1 MGRSHASHAGG
12 AAGRALELIVRSG
25 TLVDGTGSPPV
36 KADIGISGGA
46 IREIG
51 DLSGVTAADEID
63 AQGLTVTPGLID
75 VHSHSDLTLVIDG
88 RAHSALAQGV
98 TTELVGNCGHGC
110 APLRDRPEFAAAI
123 FGYNRSIQLDW
134 QSTAE
139 YLDKLRAARPAI
151 NVGTL
156 ISLGNLRLATMDDPE
171 TVASPDQLGHM
182 RSLLEQSLE
191 EGALGL
197 SSGLQYPDS
206 VATRTEEL
214 SELAKAVAARDGLY
228 AACVRYTD
236 KRAVEGIAEPIGTA
250 QTSGART
257 QISHAMPMPG
267 SPAGM
272 TERTFE
278 LVDSGRAKG
287 CDVAFDMHTR
297 AWGEVNLSAMLPLW
311 ALAGDQDD
319 IDRRLA
325 STSEREK
332 IKQYP
337 SYIRRFVD
345 NPGPGEM
352 MVMLTRDHT
361 VAGRTLSELTAKG
374 RDPLDT
380 IMDILKGEG
389 DDIHR
394 PLVLIKMYPED
405 DLARFYQHPQCA
417 VASDAT
423 TLSIDGPLQD
433 AVFYGAFTWASW
445 FLRRIVR
452 ERQALSLPEA
462 VRRVTSLPAQRI
474 GLSDRGVLR
483 VGARADV
490 AMFNLAEVLDKG
502 TLESPNQI
510 AVGTAHVL
518 VNGEPALRD
527 GAITDARAGAVLTSA

>member
-1 MGRSHASHAGG
+1 MRRSHASHAGG

-75 VHSHSDLTLVIDG
+75 VHSHSDLTVVIDG

>member
-1 MGRSHASHAGG
+1 MDQPDASHPAT
-12 AAGRALELIVRSG
+12 AAWRPLELIVRSG
-25 TLVDGTGSPPV
+25 TVVDGTGGPPV
-36 KADIGISGGA
+36 KVDIGISGGV
-46 IREIG
+46 IQEIG
-51 DLSGVTAADEID
+51 DLSGLSALDEID
-63 AQGLTVTPGLID
+63 AEGLTVTPGLID

-88 RAHSALAQGV
+88 RAQSALAQGV

-134 QSTAE
+134 QSTE
-139 YLDKLRAARPAI
+139 QYLDKLRAAQPAI

-156 ISLGNLRLATMDDPE
+156 IALGNLRLATMDDPE
-171 TVASPDQLGHM
+171 AVASDEQLNAM
-182 RSLLEQSLE
+182 RALLQQSLE

-214 SELAKAVAARDGLY
+214 SELAKVVASRDGLY

-236 KRAVEGIAEPIGTA
+236 ERAVEGIAEPIGTA
-250 QTSGART
+250 ALSGART

-287 CDVAFDMHTR
+287 YDVAFDMHTR

-311 ALAGDQDD
+311 ALAGERDD

-337 SYIRRFVD
+337 SYIRRFVT
-345 NPGPGEM
+345 NPGPDEM
-352 MVMLTRDHT
+352 MVMLTRDKS
-361 VAGRTLSELTAKG
+361 VAGRTLTELTPEG
-374 RDPLDT
+374 GDPLDT
-380 IMDILKGEG
+380 IMDILRGEG

-405 DLARFYQHPQCA
+405 DLAEFYQHPQCA

-423 TLSIDGPLQD
+423 TLSLDGPLQD

-452 ERQALSLPEA
+452 ERQAMTLPEA

-490 AMFNLAEVLDKG
+490 AMFNLPEVLDKG
-502 TLESPNQI
+502 TLESPNQV
-510 AVGTAHVL
+510 ARGTAHVL
-518 VNGEPALRD
+518 VNGVPALRN
-527 GAITDARAGAVLTSA
+527 GAITGARPGVVLTSA

>member
-75 VHSHSDLTLVIDG
+75 VHSHSDLTVVIDG